1 MDVIVLFVPFIVAFG
16 MYCANDPLSQRF
28 MEDLENDH
36 ARRYKAHCR

>member
-28 MEDLENDH
+28 MDDLTRGDED
-36 ARRYKAHCR
+36 A